1 MGGRSSGSGKKSV
14 SSTTQMFLDNAKR
27 SYNKDTFIDDFRN
40 VTRNTPAG
48 TKLYTGQKIDVFGK
62 KEEVYYERSNTAD
75 QWLLRG
81 RDMPISSDK
90 LANKISRNR
99 KKLHF

>member
-40 VTRNTPAG
+40 VTQHTPAG
-48 TKLYTGQKIDVFGK
+48 TKLYTGQKIDVLGK
-62 KEEVYYERSNTAD
+62 KEEVYYERSNTTD
-75 QWLLRG
+75 QWLLGG

-90 LANKISRNR
+90 LANKIYRSR